1 MRATWCQYKF
11 HSTGRYVPNLH
22 VEKIQK
28 IAEKHAFGMVAC
40 ISMTTIDAESH
51 PPCVF
56 NGLQVSNRK
65 FTPRKQSEDN
75 DNYAS
80 AALTIVII
88 M

>member
-1 MRATWCQYKF
+1 MMSVHIALVLEGTYQTYM
-11 HSTGRYVPNLH
+11 L
-22 VEKIQK
+22 EKIQK

-40 ISMTTIDAESH
+40 ISMTTIYAESH